1 MAVGCVHRR
10 GVSENEA
17 AIYLLLEFW
26 REDSLDND
34 LDEFH
39 WVNEA
44 AYLTVSDLSA
54 ITREIW

>member
-1 MAVGCVHRR
+1 MTIGTN
-10 GVSENEA
+10 GLIWPS

-26 REDSLDND
+26 REDALDND

-54 ITREIW
+54 ITSEIW